1 MAGEAPRGL
10 AVVEVW
16 DSESAAG
23 REWTIPPDVAIDG
36 IDEFL
41 FDVLPNAADDVAPL
55 GGTVHIH
62 TTDEGLHGEWLIVV
76 GEDDDL
82 VVTREHAKGSC
93 ALRGPAGDVLLVL
106 WRRLPLSRLD
116 VVGDAEVAARFV
128 ARADLG

>member
-1 MAGEAPRGL
+1 MVGEAPRGA

-16 DSESAAG
+16 DAETQAG
-23 REWTIPPDVAIDG
+23 RSCTIPADVAVDG

-41 FDVLPNAADDVAPL
+41 SDLLPNPLDGAAPID
-55 GGTVHIH
+55 GSVHIH
-62 TTDEGLHGEWLIVV
+62 TTDEDVHGEWLIVE
-76 GEDDDL
+76 GADGL

-106 WRRLPLSRLD
+106 WRRLPLDRID

-128 ARADLG
+128 ARTDLG